1 MGKVSRGAFL
11 GTAGK
16 SVMISKHYNLETVLK
31 CLKVQG
37 YRHKK
42 PKKLNSNRIVAF
54 DVKTVVKTHEDVS
67 CVNGALATLLTPP
80 PHLYQES

>member
-16 SVMISKHYNLETVLK
+16 SVMISKHYTLETVLK
-31 CLKVQG
+31 CLKVQW

-54 DVKTVVKTHEDVS
+54 DVKTLDVS